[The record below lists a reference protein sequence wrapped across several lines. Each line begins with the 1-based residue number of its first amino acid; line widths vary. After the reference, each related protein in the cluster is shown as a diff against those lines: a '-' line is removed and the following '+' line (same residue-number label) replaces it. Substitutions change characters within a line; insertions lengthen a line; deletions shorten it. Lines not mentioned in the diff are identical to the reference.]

1 MGRFFYEES
10 RRAPSC
16 PGGRDADADADDDDA
31 AIADACALRYVCRV
45 SAHGARDAHDARDRA
60 RRSSDDDARRRGW
73 RATAKNRPFA
83 VDCDCDCARVAHT
96 RDANT
101 ERDDGVRGGGC
112 AAPTAGDDRRARRS
126 SGEARGGEAGRGGS
140 TGTRD
145 RLVVFKDARQG
156 VCVCEWA

>member
-1 MGRFFYEES
+1 MYEES

-16 PGGRDADADADDDDA
+16 PGGRDADDDDAADDA

-83 VDCDCDCARVAHT
+83 VVVVVVDCARVART
-96 RDANT
+96 RDAT
-101 ERDDGVRGGGC
+101 AECDDGARGGRRV
-112 AAPTAGDDRRARRS
+112 AATAGDDRRARRS

-145 RLVVFKDARQG
+145 RLVVFKDTRQG
-156 VCVCEWA
+156 VRVCEWA